1 MDTAN
6 QRLGSSVAALRL
18 TGTSGTSGRMVT
30 WHEGSVGGWGG
41 SMSGM
46 AQVAH
51 PGTVAEVRE
60 AFASA
65 ARDGVPVG
73 LRGSGCSY
81 GDAAMNTGRRVLD
94 LSAMDRIL
102 EFDPRTGVA
111 RVEPG
116 ARIRDLWRLGI
127 RHGWWPAVVPGTM
140 EVSVGGAAAMNVHGK
155 NNYRVGPF
163 GDHIESFSLM
173 TPAGEILECDRK
185 SNADVFHAAISGFGM
200 LGCFTEISLHL
211 KKVHSGRLRCWAIP
225 TTDLENSVRLLE
237 ENSGDSDY
245 LVGWI
250 DLHARGTSL
259 GRGLLHRGVLLA
271 PGEDPE
277 GERFLRPEMQ
287 EVPSTLFHVVP
298 KGWIWP
304 AMCVAYHLGF
314 TGLINTAKW
323 HAGFSEQKHSPY
335 LQSHGAFHFLL
346 DYVPRWQWML
356 KPGGLI
362 QFQPFV
368 PVAKSLDVFR
378 AMIETSHR
386 AGFNPYLGVL
396 KKHRP
401 DPFLMTHAVDG
412 YSLAMEFGVS
422 TNLDRRR
429 SLWELTHRLADLVLD
444 AGGRFYYAKDSTL
457 LPSSFERIHG
467 SDAVVAFRDL
477 KRRLDPQHLLQTD
490 LSRRIMADAT
500 VG

>member
-1 MDTAN
+1 M
-6 QRLGSSVAALRL
+6 VAWREEVVA
-18 TGTSGTSGRMVT
+18 
-30 WHEGSVGGWGG
+30 GWGG
-41 SMSGM
+41 AVGGV
-46 AQVAH
+46 ARVAH
-51 PGTVAEVRE
+51 PLTVDEIRDALSGAE
-60 AFASA
+60 
-65 ARDGVPVG
+65 RDGVPIA
-73 LRGSGCSY
+73 LRGAGCSY
-81 GDAAMNTGRRVLD
+81 GDASMNTGGRVLD
-94 LSAMDRIL
+94 LSGMDRIL
-102 EFDPRTGVA
+102 AFDPATGVA

-116 ARIRDLWRLGI
+116 VRIRDLWRMGI

-155 NNYRVGPF
+155 NNYRVGSF
-163 GDHIESFSLM
+163 GEHVLGFTLM
-173 TPAGEILECDRK
+173 TPSGEVLECDRAT
-185 SNADVFHAAISGFGM
+185 NAEVFHAAIGGFGM
-200 LGCFTEISLHL
+200 LGCFTELTVRL

-225 TTDLENSVRLLE
+225 TADLESSVRSLE

-250 DLHARGTSL
+250 DLHARGAAL

-304 AMCVAYHLGF
+304 AMCVAYHLGL

-323 HAGFSEQKHSPY
+323 HAGFAEEKHSPY

-368 PVAKSLDVFR
+368 PVAKSLEVFR

-386 AGFNPYLGVL
+386 AGFYPYLGVL

-422 TNLDRRR
+422 TDRDKRR
-429 SLWELTHRLADLVLD
+429 ALWELTHRLEDLVLD
-444 AGGRFYYAKDSTL
+444 AGGRFYYAKDATL
-457 LPSSFERIHG
+457 RPQSFERVHG
-467 SDAVVAFRDL
+467 GEAVAKFRAL
-477 KRRLDPQHLLQTD
+477 KQRLDPEHVLQTD
-490 LSRRIMADAT
+490 LSRRIMA
-500 VG
+500 GNSLRS